1 MKIHEQKPAQAD
13 QQRNLDGRINCPR
26 CKNPIHFPVQA
37 LLQVKSL
44 TCTNC
49 GLELEID
56 VQKSGLALQELGKW
70 ALFSGGEPGQPCLN
84 FDYG

>member
-1 MKIHEQKPAQAD
+1 MNKTSSAGPAA
-13 QQRNLDGRINCPR
+13 NLDGRINCPR

-56 VQKSGLALQELGKW
+56 VQKSGLALQELRKL
-70 ALFSGGEPGQPCLN
+70 ASSLEESQAKHA
-84 FDYG
+84 